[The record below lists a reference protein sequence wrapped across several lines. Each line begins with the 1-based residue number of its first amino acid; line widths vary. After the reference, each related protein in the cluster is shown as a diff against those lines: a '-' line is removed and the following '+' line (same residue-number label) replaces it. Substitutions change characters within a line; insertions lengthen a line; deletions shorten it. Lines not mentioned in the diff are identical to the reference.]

1 MKKLLLIVSLFFILY
16 LVLHIL
22 NIVIYD
28 LERLT
33 DYGFGYLTGKVV
45 ALILFSFLA
54 FLMGKK
60 IYFSKKK
67 NTL

>member
-16 LVLHIL
+16 LALHIL

-28 LERLT
+28 LDRLT
-33 DYGFGYLTGKVV
+33 NYGLGYLTGKVV
-45 ALILFSFLA
+45 ALVLFSSLA
-54 FLMGKK
+54 ILMGKR

>member
-1 MKKLLLIVSLFFILY
+1 MKKLLLIVSLFVILY
-16 LVLHIL
+16 LALHIL
-22 NIVIYD
+22 NIVLYD

-45 ALILFSFLA
+45 ALVLVSFLA
-54 FLMGKK
+54 FLMAKK